1 MGFRS
6 WLGAR
11 FVTADAVYGTILYS
25 ALIAVVSG
33 DDDTSLS
40 VLFYSLLSLV
50 IFWAAHVYA
59 GTVANHGVKD
69 GKEIGL
75 RAAFRLAIA
84 HSSGMLWAAIL
95 PSVALVLGGFHLLSY
110 DVSVDVALWIA
121 VVVLGVLGFL
131 AFTQRRSRIVVRIL
145 GAIGTALF
153 GLIMI
158 VLNTAVH

>member
-6 WLGAR
+6 WLGER

-25 ALIAVVSG
+25 ALIAVISG

-40 VLFYSLLSLV
+40 VLLYSLISLV

-59 GTVANHGVKD
+59 RTVANHGVKD
-69 GKEIGL
+69 GTEIGL
-75 RAAFRLAIA
+75 RAAFRLGIA

-95 PSVALVLGGFHLLSY
+95 PSVALILGGVGLLSY

-131 AFTQRRSRIVVRIL
+131 AFTQRRSPIVVRIL

-153 GLIMI
+153 GLVMI
-158 VLNTAVH
+158 VLNIAVH